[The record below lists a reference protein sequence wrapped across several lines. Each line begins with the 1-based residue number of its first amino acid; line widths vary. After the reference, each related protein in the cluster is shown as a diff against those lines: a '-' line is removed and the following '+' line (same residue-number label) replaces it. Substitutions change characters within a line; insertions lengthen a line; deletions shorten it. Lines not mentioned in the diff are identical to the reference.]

1 MRPVVPV
8 LVAVP
13 TLVHCGKISA
23 SKAAWREASGIP
35 SLLAPF
41 TDEETGTEST
51 DDLPVVTELPQG
63 RVRQRTYCSQ
73 CPSLC
78 TSLGTLEM
86 GIVTRRQDLERGGKA
101 SFLPPPHSLSHT
113 ERERE
118 RERERESRIKA
129 ENLAEKKNPTPAPS
143 KLILGQ
149 EVIAKAPNKKPTT
162 SYKRLQVFN

>member
-78 TSLGTLEM
+78 TSQGTLEM

-101 SFLPPPHSLSHT
+101 SFLPPPTLSLT
-113 ERERE
+113 QRE
-118 RERERESRIKA
+118 RERERESERA
-129 ENLAEKKNPTPAPS
+129 ELKLRTWLKRKILPLLHRNL
-143 KLILGQ
+143 
-149 EVIAKAPNKKPTT
+149 
-162 SYKRLQVFN
+162 F